1 MRIAVLGPG
10 AVGGLLAAR
19 LGHAGHDITVVA
31 TEQTSAA
38 IAARGIELRT
48 PEETLAIRP
57 GTGAWLTGPVDVLFV
72 AVKATELLPALARV
86 PAGLVGGAVVVPLLN
101 GIDHMPLLRAM
112 YPAATVVAATI
123 AVEATRIRPGVIEQT
138 SGFADFAVT
147 TAQEPGRQVA
157 DMLTAAG
164 LAVRTNDDE
173 RLVLWRKLAMLAP
186 LALLTTS
193 ARAPL
198 GEALR
203 ARADWVRPL
212 VAETVA
218 AAGRGGAT
226 IDVEAPYK
234 RLLALPD
241 TMRSSMLKD
250 FTSGRALELDAI
262 AGPVIRALTPEQAVV
277 TSAAV
282 EQILENLAAR

>member
-10 AVGGLLAAR
+10 AVGGLVAAR
-19 LGHAGHDITVVA
+19 LGHAGHEVTVIA

-38 IAARGIELRT
+38 IAARGIALRT
-48 PEETLAIRP
+48 PADSVAIRP
-57 GTGAWLTGPVDVLFV
+57 MTGAWLTGPVDVLFV
-72 AVKATELLPALARV
+72 AVKATELLPALARI
-86 PAGLVGGAVVVPLLN
+86 PAGVVGGSVVVPLLN
-101 GIDHMPLLRAM
+101 GIDHMPLLRGM
-112 YPAATVVAATI
+112 YPTVVAATI
-123 AVEATRIRPGVIEQT
+123 AVEATRVSPGVIEQS
-138 SGFADFAVT
+138 SGFADFAVAT
-147 TAQEPGRQVA
+147 GSEPGRRVA
-157 DMLTAAG
+157 DLLTAAG
-164 LAVRTNDDE
+164 LAVRTHEDE
-173 RLVLWRKLAMLAP
+173 RLVLWQKLTMLAP

-203 ARADWVRPL
+203 TRADWVRPL

-218 AAGRGGAT
+218 AAGRGGAV
-226 IDVEAPYK
+226 IDVEAPYQ
-234 RLLALPD
+234 RLVGLPA

-262 AGPVIRALTPEQAVV
+262 AGPVIRALGPDQAVV

>member
-10 AVGGLLAAR
+10 AVGGLVAAR
-19 LGHAGHDITVVA
+19 LGHAGHEITVVA

-38 IAARGIELRT
+38 IAARGIALRT
-48 PEETLAIRP
+48 PSDSVTIRP
-57 GTGAWLTGPVDVLFV
+57 ITGAWLTGPVDVLFV
-72 AVKATELLPALARV
+72 AVKATELLPALARI
-86 PAGLVGGAVVVPLLN
+86 PAGVVGDSIVVPLLN

-112 YPAATVVAATI
+112 YPRVVAATI
-123 AVEATRIRPGVIEQT
+123 AVEATRLRPGVIEQ
-138 SGFADFAVT
+138 SSSFADFGVAT
-147 TAQEPGRQVA
+147 GSAAGQQVA

-164 LAVRTNDDE
+164 LAVRTHEDE
-173 RLVLWRKLAMLAP
+173 QLVLWRKLAMLAP

-198 GEALR
+198 GEALQT
-203 ARADWVRPL
+203 RADWVRPL
-212 VAETVA
+212 VTETVA
-218 AAGRGGAT
+218 AAGRSGAV

-234 RLLALPD
+234 RLLTLPA

-250 FTSGRALELDAI
+250 FTSGRAVELDAI
-262 AGPVIRALTPEQAVV
+262 AGPVIRALGPDQAVV

-282 EQILENLAAR
+282 EQILQNLAAR